1 LKDIKKKK
9 EELEAKTL
17 REVLYKYLE
26 EGNKKEVKSSFC
38 EAKKK
43 MRKASRSFKSLM
55 EVRSILVNVYEKL
68 LQKSGTKK

>member
-1 LKDIKKKK
+1 MKKEK

-26 EGNKKEVKSSFC
+26 EDSQKKEVENSFG

-43 MRKASRSFKSLM
+43 MRKASKSFKSLM
-55 EVRSILVNVYEKL
+55 EVRSILVKVYEKL
-68 LQKSGTKK
+68 LQKSGKNG